1 MKVIIYDSECK
12 FCTRFSKW
20 SQSNVKTLEIISVRS
35 KEARKLLRDK
45 GIKFIDLQTIY
56 FVNDNEVWVRSKAI
70 FKIFTNFTS
79 PWKFISFFSFL
90 PTSITDFGYKIFAK
104 YRYYF

>member
-20 SQSNVKTLEIISVRS
+20 SQSNIETLEIISVRS
-35 KEARKLLRDK
+35 KEARKILRDK

-56 FVNDNEVWVRSKAI
+56 YVNNNEVWVRSKAI
-70 FKIFTNFTS
+70 FEILANFTS
-79 PWKFISFFSFL
+79 PWRFISFFSFL
-90 PTSITDFGYKIFAK
+90 PTFFTDFCYKIFAK